1 MCQDINGRTDIRKKL
16 LTREQLFDKIQ
27 ISNRCSELPDPG
39 TKTYIA
45 SEDRIKIPIFTEKA
59 ERQTGLTMEG
69 IIRESIIREN
79 VENPDNISK
88 TGRTYNLMKND
99 RICRIKK
106 HRRIKGQRRAKRL
119 AARFI
124 TVLSLLLILLTLLGS
139 ICSFADSSSSDSIK
153 EKHYSSI
160 MIYPGDSIDSLT
172 EKYLCPEQNDRERL
186 KNEIASINH
195 LSAESALTAG
205 NHIIVPV
212 YE

>member
-1 MCQDINGRTDIRKKL
+1 
-16 LTREQLFDKIQ
+16 
-27 ISNRCSELPDPG
+27 
-39 TKTYIA
+39 
-45 SEDRIKIPIFTEKA
+45 
-59 ERQTGLTMEG
+59 MEG
-69 IIRESIIREN
+69 IIRENIIRENIIREN
-79 VENPDNISK
+79 VENPDNFSK
-88 TGRTYNLMKND
+88 TGRTYNFMKND

-139 ICSFADSSSSDSIK
+139 ISSFADSSSSDSIK

-160 MIYPGDSIDSLT
+160 MIYPGDSLDSLA

-195 LSAESALTAG
+195 LSTESALTAG

>member
-1 MCQDINGRTDIRKKL
+1 M
-16 LTREQLFDKIQ
+16 FDKIQ
-27 ISNRCSELPDPG
+27 ISNGCSELPGPW
-39 TKTYIA
+39 TNTYIA
-45 SEDRIKIPIFTEKA
+45 SDDRIKIPIFTEKA
-59 ERQTGLTMEG
+59 ERQTVRIMEG
-69 IIRESIIREN
+69 IIRNNINIEN
-79 VENPDNISK
+79 VGYSDNFDE
-88 TGRTYNLMKND
+88 TGRTYNLTNYD
-99 RICRIKK
+99 HICRIKK

-139 ICSFADSSSSDSIK
+139 ICSFADSSSSDIHT

-160 MIYPGDSIDSLT
+160 MIYPGDSLDSLA